1 MVWFL
6 FVRLLVVVA
15 RPWRRR
21 RYPRALHRDVPWGM
35 PAVAAGVTVAQP
47 VAVDGPRSDCVG
59 REGEALLVDYFLGPW
74 SPIQQIILN

>member
-1 MVWFL
+1 MRLLVVWFL

-35 PAVAAGVTVAQP
+35 PAVAAGVAVAQP
-47 VAVDGPRSDCVG
+47 GAVLTDRVKKDGSYRVSN
-59 REGEALLVDYFLGPW
+59 
-74 SPIQQIILN
+74 I